1 MKSKTIVIDRE
12 YGSGGREVAKIISEK
27 MNIEFY
33 DRDLLALAAER
44 YDIDLGIMKDYDEK
58 NVGSLLYNIAMAANS
73 IANYE
78 KMEIPYRVYNA
89 QAELIKL
96 LATEKQC
103 IILGR
108 CADEILKDI
117 VPIVHVFIYCD
128 KMQQKINRIRTVD
141 GIQRKN
147 IEDYIHKKDAQRRNY
162 YQYFTE
168 KKWGEKSNYDI
179 CINTASLGFESSR
192 YNNFSSM

>member
-1 MKSKTIVIDRE
+1 
-12 YGSGGREVAKIISEK
+12 

-141 GIQRKN
+141 GIK
-147 IEDYIHKKDAQRRNY
+147 
-162 YQYFTE
+162 E
-168 KKWGEKSNYDI
+168 K
-179 CINTASLGFESSR
+179 
-192 YNNFSSM
+192 